1 MNHKLDEKLNIMNRI
16 TPALAGLLLLA
27 FSAVALA
34 NAVHEGKV
42 ISVDNSDRKIVVLI
56 KGSDER
62 EFKID
67 EKCEVTLDGKKADL
81 DKVEEGASV
90 KLMTKKV
97 KGREVVVK
105 LDAKSAE

>member
-1 MNHKLDEKLNIMNRI
+1 MNRL
-16 TPALAGLLLLA
+16 TPALAGLLFITL
-27 FSAVALA
+27 FSAAALA

-42 ISVDNSDRKIVVLI
+42 VSVDDSDRKIVVQI

-67 EKCEVTLDGKKADL
+67 EKCVVTLDGKKADL
-81 DKVEEGASV
+81 DQVQEGASV

-97 KGREVVVK
+97 KGHELVVK
-105 LDAKSAE
+105 IDAKSAE